1 MKVTSKGKRNLIIIV
16 SAITVVV
23 LVLLCVIIWQTV
35 KVNKLKSEIND
46 LDTKIVETNAELE
59 LKESKVKYFESEQ
72 YQEDYKKY
80 ELGYCKSKY
89 QNINDSWFDFIFK
102 NTN

>member
-16 SAITVVV
+16 SAITIVV
-23 LVLLCVIIWQTV
+23 LILLCVIIWQTV

-80 ELGYCKSKY
+80 ELGYAE
-89 QNINDSWFDFIFK
+89 NE
-102 NTN
+102 NTMYK